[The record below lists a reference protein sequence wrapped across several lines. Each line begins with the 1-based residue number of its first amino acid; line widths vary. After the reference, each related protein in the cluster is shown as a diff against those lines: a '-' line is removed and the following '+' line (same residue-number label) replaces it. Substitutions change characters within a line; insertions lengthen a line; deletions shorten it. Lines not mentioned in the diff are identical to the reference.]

1 MPNWVYNNLTV
12 SKKVWNAIKGKD
24 EEGNEN
30 TFTFNTII
38 PKPSIL
44 NEMTAGGREVEAVV
58 YYKTNRLTD
67 GRPAE
72 EVYMDL
78 VDCLKKMNMFYNF
91 GTVERAFE
99 NISKADENG
108 HICWHC
114 TPDELFE
121 LGKKY
126 WDCYEQYGHCDWY
139 SWSVQNW
146 GTKWDA
152 CDVEVEEGE
161 DEVRIF
167 FTTAWDYPQ
176 PIFDKLI
183 EMFPDETFSGRC
195 EEEGHNFPTFEWE
208 YTKENGLESWDAE
221 DEDEDE
227 DWEGEENDEETVG

>member
-1 MPNWVYNNLTV
+1 MPNWVYNNLTI

-24 EEGNEN
+24 EDGNEN

-38 PKPSIL
+38 PKPAIL
-44 NEMTAGGREVEAVV
+44 DEMTAGGSEVEAIV

-67 GRPAE
+67 GRTAG
-72 EVYMDL
+72 EVYSDL
-78 VDCLKKMNMFYNF
+78 KGCLEMYSLGSVAM
-91 GTVERAFE
+91 AFKRLSE
-99 NISKADENG
+99 VDENG
-108 HICWHC
+108 HICWHY

-121 LGKKY
+121 FGKKY
-126 WDCYEQYGHCDWY
+126 WECYEQYGHCDWY
-139 SWSVQNW
+139 SWCCENW

-152 CDVEVEEGE
+152 CDVEVEEEE
-161 DEVRIF
+161 DVVHIF

-208 YTKENGLESWDAE
+208 YTPEHGLESWDAPD
-221 DEDEDE
+221 DEDEDLE
-227 DWEGEENDEETVG
+227 DEENDEETVG